1 MQVGFLVEELRF
13 HMLRNSKARM
23 SQTEKPVHCNQ
34 EAAYHN
40 EDLEQPK
47 GKKHFDSRTLNCVQ
61 GIIELVLG

>member
-1 MQVGFLVEELRF
+1 MRVRSLVEELRF
-13 HMLRNSKARM
+13 HMLRNNKARM
-23 SQTEKPVHCNQ
+23 SQLEKPVHCNQ
-34 EAAYHN
+34 EPEYHN